1 MESNET
7 TRTVDVYEL
16 NKVQYC
22 NDNVLTMYYIGLVLG
37 RRYMDFDW
45 ADLPFEWEG
54 LTSKDVEES
63 FEDPFSCKFLPDSP
77 RFSEQSRYFNLG
89 MSASGYGIFS
99 VYRTNGKQIRVVMA
113 RGFTEDETFFYQRK
127 MNQLIS

>member
-1 MESNET
+1 MYSVTVFLGAADME
-7 TRTVDVYEL
+7 
-16 NKVQYC
+16 
-22 NDNVLTMYYIGLVLG
+22 
-37 RRYMDFDW
+37 FDW

-89 MSASGYGIFS
+89 MSTSGYGIS
-99 VYRTNGKQIRVVMA
+99 EGLDKLWKLAGRI
-113 RGFTEDETFFYQRK
+113 QRK
-127 MNQLIS
+127 SGTERSPGTNRKSGNRKICSKHNSGELPEQAKSPYDGN